1 VFHRLQSGNLLL
13 VGHGRDMRNA
23 TSVRK
28 ELIAFLSAND
38 GKTWSGGL
46 LLDERNN
53 VSYPDIAQAPNGEIY
68 VHYDRD
74 RNGAA
79 EILFARFREEDVQA
93 GKLVSQ
99 DAALKNLVK
108 SKRGMNRGSSDK

>member
-1 VFHRLQSGNLLL
+1 VLRGT
-13 VGHGRDMRNA
+13 G
-23 TSVRK
+23 TSFSS
-28 ELIAFLSAND
+28 L
-38 GKTWSGGL
+38 
-46 LLDERNN
+46 
-53 VSYPDIAQAPNGEIY
+53 NGDIY

-79 EILFARFREEDVQA
+79 EILFARFREEDVQS

-108 SKRGMNRGSSDK
+108 SKLGMNNGSSGK